1 MLFLLVDSYFSLSL
15 TFVNHKLKVEKSGEE
30 TQPPSFLFLI
40 LYLHSLFTLH
50 IYLTKMF
57 DERSSARGEDEEEKE
72 ETTQE
77 QGIKLQNVVATV
89 NLGVNIDLE
98 KLSQTVSNAEYN
110 PRRFA
115 AVIMR
120 IREPRTTALVFHSGK
135 MIITGAKTESD
146 SRAGGHKYVQIIQKI
161 GFAATF
167 RDYKIQ
173 NMTATCDMGFPI
185 RLEGLVYAHS
195 QQATYEPE
203 LFPGLVYKMTNPK
216 VVFLVFVSGK
226 VVATGAKSEKII
238 EDGFG
243 QLYPY
248 LAEFRKKSILLN
260 L

>member
-1 MLFLLVDSYFSLSL
+1 
-15 TFVNHKLKVEKSGEE
+15 
-30 TQPPSFLFLI
+30 
-40 LYLHSLFTLH
+40 
-50 IYLTKMF
+50 MF
-57 DERSSARGEDEEEKE
+57 DEDPNTNEDEEREDEEE
-72 ETTQE
+72 TTQGP
-77 QGIKLQNVVATV
+77 GIKLQNVVATI
-89 NLGVNIDLE
+89 NLGVQIDLE

-110 PRRFA
+110 PRRFS

-120 IREPRTTALVFHSGK
+120 IREPRTTALIFHSGK
-135 MIITGAKTESD
+135 MIVTGAKTEQD
-146 SRAGGHKYVQIIQKI
+146 SRTAAKKYVQIIQKV
-161 GFAATF
+161 GFAAHF

-203 LFPGLVYKMTNPK
+203 LFPGLVYKMANPK

-226 VVATGAKSEKII
+226 VVATGAKSEEII
-238 EDGFG
+238 EEGFG
-243 QLYPY
+243 ALYPY

>member
-1 MLFLLVDSYFSLSL
+1 
-15 TFVNHKLKVEKSGEE
+15 
-30 TQPPSFLFLI
+30 
-40 LYLHSLFTLH
+40 
-50 IYLTKMF
+50 MF
-57 DERSSARGEDEEEKE
+57 DEDRSAHEDEEGEDEGQAA
-72 ETTQE
+72 QE
-77 QGIKLQNVVATV
+77 LEIKLQNVVATV

-98 KLSQTVSNAEYN
+98 KLTQTVSNAEYN

-135 MIITGAKTESD
+135 MIVTGAKTEAD
-146 SRAGGHKYVQIIQKI
+146 SRLGARKYVQIIQKV
-161 GFAATF
+161 GFAATY

-173 NMTATCDMGFPI
+173 NLTATSDMGFPI

-195 QQATYEPE
+195 QYATYEPE

-226 VVATGAKSEKII
+226 VVATGAKSEKMI
-238 EDGFG
+238 ELGFG
-243 QLYPY
+243 TLYPY
-248 LAEFRKKSILLN
+248 LAEFRKKSILMN

>member
-1 MLFLLVDSYFSLSL
+1 
-15 TFVNHKLKVEKSGEE
+15 
-30 TQPPSFLFLI
+30 
-40 LYLHSLFTLH
+40 
-50 IYLTKMF
+50 MF
-57 DERSSARGEDEEEKE
+57 DEESNNRPDEEEEE
-72 ETTQE
+72 ETVTQE
-77 QGIKLQNVVATV
+77 QGMDVKLQNVVATI
-89 NLGVNIDLE
+89 NLGVQIDLE

-135 MIITGAKTESD
+135 MIVTGAKTEHD
-146 SRAGGHKYVQIIQKI
+146 SRTGGKKYVQIIQKV

-203 LFPGLVYKMTNPK
+203 LFPGLVYKMVNPK

-226 VVATGAKSEKII
+226 VVATGAKSEEII
-238 EDGFG
+238 EEGFSA
-243 QLYPY
+243 LYPF

>member
-1 MLFLLVDSYFSLSL
+1 
-15 TFVNHKLKVEKSGEE
+15 
-30 TQPPSFLFLI
+30 
-40 LYLHSLFTLH
+40 
-50 IYLTKMF
+50 MF
-57 DERSSARGEDEEEKE
+57 DEESNTHENGEEEE
-72 ETTQE
+72 ETITQE
-77 QGIKLQNVVATV
+77 QGIKLQNVVATI
-89 NLGVNIDLE
+89 NLGVQIDLE

-135 MIITGAKTESD
+135 MIVTGAKTEQD
-146 SRAGGHKYVQIIQKI
+146 SRTGGKKYVQIIQKV

-203 LFPGLVYKMTNPK
+203 LFPGLVYKMANPK

-238 EDGFG
+238 EEGFST
-243 QLYPY
+243 LYPF

>member
-1 MLFLLVDSYFSLSL
+1 MQS
-15 TFVNHKLKVEKSGEE
+15 NANENE
-30 TQPPSFLFLI
+30 
-40 LYLHSLFTLH
+40 
-50 IYLTKMF
+50 
-57 DERSSARGEDEEEKE
+57 EDEEEQE
-72 ETTQE
+72 ITQE
-77 QGIKLQNVVATV
+77 QGIKLQNVVATI

-120 IREPRTTALVFHSGK
+120 IREPRTTALIFHSGK
-135 MIITGAKTESD
+135 MIVTGAKTEQD
-146 SRAGGHKYVQIIQKI
+146 SRTGGKKYVQIIQKV

-203 LFPGLVYKMTNPK
+203 LFPGLVYKMAHPK
-216 VVFLVFVSGK
+216 VTFLVFVSGK
-226 VVATGAKSEKII
+226 VVATGAKSEEMI
-238 EDGFG
+238 EEGFSL
-243 QLYPY
+243 LYPF
-248 LAEFRKKSILLN
+248 LADFRKKSILLN